1 MRIQDLSSSDI
12 EIIIDQFEDA
22 RYLRLKAKKI
32 IRDIITKYDLNQ
44 VQIWGIANKNKI
56 RLMRRYDESKNRRQN
71 L

>member
-56 RLMRRYDESKNRRQN
+56 RLMRRYDESKSRQQN